1 MPSLRTVTI
10 RVTGADGVPLE
21 GTSFRRAVCVL
32 VRRRAAATAT
42 AASSAAAS
50 SAAASPAAASPAAAS
65 PAAASPAAPDG
76 EPRLPSTKDE
86 TLLAAL
92 RRVAANASGATE
104 PAEAAARGQ
113 RQ

>member
-42 AASSAAAS
+42 
-50 SAAASPAAASPAAAS
+50 AAS